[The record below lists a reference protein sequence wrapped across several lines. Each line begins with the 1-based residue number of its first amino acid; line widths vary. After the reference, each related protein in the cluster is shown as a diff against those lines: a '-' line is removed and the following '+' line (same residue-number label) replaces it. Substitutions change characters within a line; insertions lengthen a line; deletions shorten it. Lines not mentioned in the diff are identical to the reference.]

1 MKTKSERF
9 GYIVS
14 GIIILFISAAGW
26 IAGAQL
32 VAFTFQLIDKYP
44 MIAITVFSIL
54 LILLLVYAAIRLIIT
69 IREASNLFNELFK
82 KN

>member
-1 MKTKSERF
+1 MNTKSERS
-9 GYIVS
+9 GCIVS
-14 GIIILFISAAGW
+14 SLVILVISAAGW

-32 VAFTFQLIDKYP
+32 VGFTFHLIDKYP

-82 KN
+82 KD